1 MLVLSPAA
9 VLSLRSKT
17 ALNALTGNWL
27 VFGELLLGLAGTAM
41 YPCFAAF
48 VTQASYCI

>member
-1 MLVLSPAA
+1 MLVLSSAA
-9 VLSLRSKT
+9 VLSLRSNT
-17 ALNALTGNWL
+17 ALNVLTGNWL